1 MNPKE
6 IQDLYDQSYADSY
19 DATFRKSPLAASMT
33 TSEKKILTA
42 LLEKGGPWLDVGCG
56 TGYLLAQFPEVE
68 RVGLDLS
75 PAMLAKAKTANPTA
89 HFIQGSFLDPRP
101 EWAAKFRVVTSMW
114 YAYALVD
121 SIREVESAINHMAD
135 WTSDDGIFFIPVGDP
150 HAFAQFPVEQQ
161 WPLGNNAKVKITGLS
176 WDFIEEGKYH
186 RNVIYP
192 TLEVMQEM
200 LAKRFNKVTFISYD
214 SPAFLATKKR

>member
-75 PAMLAKAKTANPTA
+75 PAMLAKAKTVNPTA
-89 HFIQGSFLDPRP
+89 HFVQGSFLDPRP

-135 WTSDDGIFFIPVGDP
+135 WTSDDGFLFMPACDPRAFVGD
-150 HAFAQFPVEQQ
+150 FPERQPWWGATATVR
-161 WPLGNNAKVKITGLS
+161 VTGVIWS
-176 WDFIEEGKYH
+176 YEEGDKTH
-186 RNVIYP
+186 VHLISP
-192 TLEVMQEM
+192 TLDVLKEILGQRFSTVTVVTYEM
-200 LAKRFNKVTFISYD
+200 LGL
-214 SPAFLATKKR
+214 LATNKR